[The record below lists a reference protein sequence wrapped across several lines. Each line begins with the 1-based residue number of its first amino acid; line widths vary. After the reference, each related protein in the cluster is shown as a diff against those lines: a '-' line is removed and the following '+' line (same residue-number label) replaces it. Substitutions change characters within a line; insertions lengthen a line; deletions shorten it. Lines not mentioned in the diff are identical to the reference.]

1 MEMATSGSACQPI
14 FVIIPTLIIHQSF
27 TLSLEAQNLPF
38 QHLLTTLIDFVAG
51 GRCRWCLSVVVQCI
65 ERSLLLLVTSASDL
79 PLHTIKFCFVLFSS
93 LLSSMLVVISK
104 ELLMR
109 GGLCGKLHGGGWK
122 LLFALHESS
131 IG

>member
-79 PLHTIKFCFVLFSS
+79 PLHTIKFCSVLFVVVVHAGCDKES
-93 LLSSMLVVISK
+93 LI
-104 ELLMR
+104 R
-109 GGLCGKLHGGGWK
+109 GSL
-122 LLFALHESS
+122 
-131 IG
+131 